1 MHFATVNKTEMG
13 RHACQHIQGHQL
25 GSIRSALLFAIHFI
39 LHRLFELKRT
49 KTASIYRF
57 TTITEKTMLNSLE
70 TMYFLHGVTVD
81 QLYGFDLLNK
91 ILYLHCTSSEAA
103 LEVAFPRLLFAT
115 HWYSPLSVLFTS
127 VSVNCFLSAEKLIL
141 GLLFVFT

>member
-25 GSIRSALLFAIHFI
+25 GSIRSALLFANHFI

-70 TMYFLHGVTVD
+70 T
-81 QLYGFDLLNK
+81 
-91 ILYLHCTSSEAA
+91 I
-103 LEVAFPRLLFAT
+103 
-115 HWYSPLSVLFTS
+115 
-127 VSVNCFLSAEKLIL
+127 
-141 GLLFVFT
+141 LFVVDVMSYQILST